1 MTNGALCSSHLD
13 EIPAERCQLA
23 NTITLCEPNTK
34 HQQGAR
40 CLRQSYVYQVLE
52 NTQNESCTFF
62 WGGQIGQTQGSNGKF
77 YNFCNVYPTS
87 EVSFFI
93 VS

>member
-34 HQQGAR
+34 HWRGESKM
-40 CLRQSYVYQVLE
+40 LRAAKQRSAAAAMAQAPHCYLL
-52 NTQNESCTFF
+52 
-62 WGGQIGQTQGSNGKF
+62 G
-77 YNFCNVYPTS
+77 
-87 EVSFFI
+87 
-93 VS
+93 

>member
-34 HQQGAR
+34 HQLYIPSNINNWPGT
-40 CLRQSYVYQVLE
+40 LLMSLV
-52 NTQNESCTFF
+52 N
-62 WGGQIGQTQGSNGKF
+62 QI
-77 YNFCNVYPTS
+77 
-87 EVSFFI
+87 FI
-93 VS
+93 

>member
-34 HQQGAR
+34 HWRGERGMMLSAAAVWCITITAVQCVAQAPWCYLLG
-40 CLRQSYVYQVLE
+40 
-52 NTQNESCTFF
+52 
-62 WGGQIGQTQGSNGKF
+62 
-77 YNFCNVYPTS
+77 
-87 EVSFFI
+87 
-93 VS
+93 

>member
-34 HQQGAR
+34 HQ
-40 CLRQSYVYQVLE
+40 LYIPSYVNIWPMFWHTYNVLYLIL
-52 NTQNESCTFF
+52 TQKVHFKAK
-62 WGGQIGQTQGSNGKF
+62 ID
-77 YNFCNVYPTS
+77 
-87 EVSFFI
+87 SFFI
-93 VS
+93 FM